1 MELSLILKR
10 VWRGRRILRYILH
23 SVFFNFHYLPFHEA
37 VKLPILLYKPKLLKL
52 KGTIKIK
59 QEDKIGFGMIRLG
72 FPEVSLYPNTG
83 IVFENYGGTVVLK
96 DNVVLE
102 TIHTFLLDLK
112 PLWNLV
118 IDFQLPLRFG

>member
-1 MELSLILKR
+1 MELSLVLKR

-83 IVFENYGGTVVLK
+83 IVFENYGEPLFLK

-118 IDFQLPLRFG
+118 IDFQLLLRFG

>member
-72 FPEVSLYPNTG
+72 FPEVSLYPNLK
-83 IVFENYGGTVVLK
+83 IMEELLFLK

>member
-72 FPEVSLYPNTG
+72 FPEVSLYPIQG
-83 IVFENYGGTVVLK
+83 LYLKIMEELLFLK

>member
-1 MELSLILKR
+1 MELSLVLKR

-72 FPEVSLYPNTG
+72 FPEVSLLIQGLYLKIMEEPL
-83 IVFENYGGTVVLK
+83 FLK

-118 IDFQLPLRFG
+118 IDFQLLLRFG

>member
-1 MELSLILKR
+1 MELSLVLKR

-83 IVFENYGGTVVLK
+83 IVFENYGGTIVFK

-118 IDFQLPLRFG
+118 IDFQLLLRFG

>member
-1 MELSLILKR
+1 
-10 VWRGRRILRYILH
+10 
-23 SVFFNFHYLPFHEA
+23 
-37 VKLPILLYKPKLLKL
+37 
-52 KGTIKIK
+52 
-59 QEDKIGFGMIRLG
+59 MIRLG

-83 IVFENYGGTVVLK
+83 IVFENYGGTIVLK

-118 IDFQLPLRFG
+118 IDFQLLLRFSLTSYDEIIIADCVTFWLGCFGHGYRFPQIDKTIRRL